1 MSRTLVIVL
10 IGIGIDAPQ
19 KTAPYTA
26 RVDVKSAGL
35 ARWHEVRSGGGH
47 WAMLPARQDECH
59 QIRLR
64 LGLAKS
70 WMRRRASGFRCIAL

>member
-10 IGIGIDAPQ
+10 IGVGIDAPQ
-19 KTAPYTA
+19 KSAPHTA

-47 WAMLPARQDECH
+47 AAMLAAGQGDST
-59 QIRLR
+59 QISLS
-64 LGLAKS
+64 LGQGKS
-70 WMRRRASGFRCIAL
+70 CRAC

>member
-10 IGIGIDAPQ
+10 IGVGIEAPQ
-19 KTAPYTA
+19 KTAPHTA
-26 RVDVKSAGL
+26 RNNVKSAGL

-47 WAMLPARQDECH
+47 LAMLPARQDECY
-59 QIRLR
+59 QISLR

-70 WMRRRASGFRCIAL
+70 WINLG